1 MCGIIGAISSKKLID
16 RAELQRAADAIKHRG
31 PDAEGIWF
39 SDDGCIG
46 LAHRRLSVIDLQA
59 SANQPMISEDKSA
72 VIVFNGEIYNF
83 LFLKQQLTTAGI
95 QFKTNSDTEVLLAAY
110 QYWGKA
116 CVEKLDGMFAFA
128 IMDLK
133 RKELFL
139 ARDRAGEKPLYF
151 VHKGNHFL
159 FASEVKSLFSFSSF
173 QKKINFPSLEYAMM
187 FGYIPSGK
195 SIFEDVCKLLP
206 GEYASYHTESG
217 ELIRQQYWR
226 MKYHPQAKYKNE
238 EEWIHEC
245 EYLLEKSVKQQ
256 LFADVPVGILLSG
269 GIDSSLITALAS
281 RSSNKLK
288 TFTVTF
294 PGEGKFDETKYARSI
309 ANHFSTQHHEIVSDD
324 ITPTILPKLAAQFDE
339 PMFDS
344 SAIPAYYVTKVVRK
358 HCTVALG
365 GDGAD
370 EVFGGY
376 KSNIQ
381 ALRFSKYAGLLKLT
395 GIQNLSKY
403 LLHHLSEGYKGK
415 YLLSYLSA
423 DYQDGVPMMGNYF
436 GSDSISILLGRDL
449 TSDISGYQ
457 LRKSQIAS
465 NTDLLFR
472 CMMLDFEQYL
482 PEDILVKMD
491 RTSMINSL
499 EIRSPFLSL
508 AILSFSASIP
518 NELKADKHSSKILL
532 RKLAKKILPKE
543 FDLNRKQGFSIPL
556 KKWLHEKEWNS
567 FFKEILLDQGC
578 TMDTKLIQ
586 RLFTDHASGRSNNER
601 LYALVMLELWRKH
614 YDITFA

>member
-1 MCGIIGAISSKKLID
+1 MCGIIGAISSDKLID
-16 RAELQRAADAIKHRG
+16 RVELQRAADAIKHRG

-110 QYWGKA
+110 KCWGKA
-116 CVEKLDGMFAFA
+116 CVEKLDGMFAFV
-128 IMDLK
+128 ILDLK

-151 VHKGNHFL
+151 INKGNHFL
-159 FASEVKSLFSFSSF
+159 FASEVKALFAFSSF
-173 QKKINFPSLEYAMM
+173 NKKINFTSLEYAMM
-187 FGYIPSGK
+187 FGYVPSGN
-195 SIFEDVCKLLP
+195 SIFKDVNKLLP
-206 GEYASYHTESG
+206 GEQATYHIESG
-217 ELIRQQYWR
+217 KLHRQQYWR
-226 MKYHPQAKYKNE
+226 MEHCPQAKYQNE
-238 EEWIHEC
+238 EEWVHEC
-245 EYLLEKSVKQQ
+245 ENLLEMSVKQQ
-256 LFADVPVGILLSG
+256 LYADVPVGILLSG

-281 RSSNKLK
+281 RSSSKLK

-324 ITPTILPKLAAQFDE
+324 ITPTTLPNLAAQFDE

-344 SAIPAYYVTKVVRK
+344 SAIPAYYVTKAVRK

-395 GIQNLSKY
+395 GFKNLSKY

-415 YLLSYLSA
+415 YLLSYLST
-423 DYQDGVPMMGNYF
+423 DYQDGVPMMAIYF
-436 GSDSISILLGRDL
+436 GSESISNLFGKES
-449 TSDISGYQ
+449 TSDVKSYQ
-457 LRKSQIAS
+457 QRKSQIA
-465 NTDLLFR
+465 NNHDLLAR
-472 CMMLDFEQYL
+472 CMLLDFEQYL
-482 PEDILVKMD
+482 PEDILIKMD
-491 RTSMINSL
+491 RMSMLNSL
-499 EIRSPFLSL
+499 EIRSPFLSN

-518 NELKADKHSSKILL
+518 NELKADTHSSKILL

-556 KKWLHEKEWNS
+556 KKWLHETKWNS
-567 FFKEILLDQGC
+567 FFKEILLDHSCVLNKKFINQ
-578 TMDTKLIQ
+578 
-586 RLFTDHASGRSNNER
+586 LFADHASGRSNNER
-601 LYALVMLELWRKH
+601 LYALVMLELWRKE
-614 YDITFA
+614 YEIAFD

>member
-1 MCGIIGAISSKKLID
+1 MCGIIGAISSDRLIH
-16 RAELQRAADAIKHRG
+16 RVELQRAADAIKHRG

-95 QFKTNSDTEVLLAAY
+95 QFQTNSDTEVLLAAY
-110 QYWGKA
+110 QCWGKA

-128 IMDLK
+128 ILDLK

-139 ARDRAGEKPLYF
+139 ARDRVGEKPLYF
-151 VHKGNHFL
+151 VHKENHFL
-159 FASEVKSLFSFSSF
+159 FASEVKALFAFSSF
-173 QKKINFPSLEYAMM
+173 NKSINFTSLEYAMM
-187 FGYIPSGK
+187 FGYVPSGN
-195 SIFEDVCKLLP
+195 SIFEEVNKLLP
-206 GEYASYHTESG
+206 GEQATYHIESG
-217 ELIRQQYWR
+217 KLHRQQYWK
-226 MKYHPQAKYKNE
+226 MEHCTQAKYQNE

-245 EYLLEKSVKQQ
+245 EHLLVESVKQQ
-256 LFADVPVGILLSG
+256 LFADVPIGILLSG
-269 GIDSSLITALAS
+269 GIDSSIITALAS
-281 RSSNKLK
+281 TSSNKLQ

-294 PGEGKFDETKYARSI
+294 PGEGKFDETKHARLI
-309 ANHFSTQHHEIVSDD
+309 ANHFSTQHHEIASDE

-344 SAIPAYYVTKVVRK
+344 SAIPAYYVTKAVRQ

-376 KSNIQ
+376 QSNIQ
-381 ALRFSKYAGLLKLT
+381 ALRYSKYASLLKLT

-423 DYQDGVPMMGNYF
+423 NYQDEVPMMANYF

-449 TSDISGYQ
+449 TSDINGYQ
-457 LRKSQIAS
+457 LRKSQISS

-491 RTSMINSL
+491 RMSMINSL
-499 EIRSPFLSL
+499 EIRSPFLSKS
-508 AILSFSASIP
+508 ILSFSASIP
-518 NELKADKHSSKILL
+518 NELKADTHSSKILL

-556 KKWLHEKEWNS
+556 KRWLYEKEWNS

-578 TMDTKLIQ
+578 SMDTKLIQ
-586 RLFTDHASGRSNNER
+586 RFFTDHASGRSNNER

-614 YDITFA
+614 YDINFA

>member
-1 MCGIIGAISSKKLID
+1 MCGFVGIISVDIIINKQELINGTD
-16 RAELQRAADAIKHRG
+16 SIRHRG
-31 PDAEGIWF
+31 PDNQGIWI
-39 SDDGCIG
+39 SDDKRIG

-110 QYWGKA
+110 QCWGKA

-128 IMDLK
+128 ILDLK

-139 ARDRAGEKPLYF
+139 ARDRAGEKPLYI
-151 VHKGNHFL
+151 VNKGNHFL

-173 QKKINFPSLEYAMM
+173 NKKINFSSLEYAMM

-206 GEYASYHTESG
+206 GEHATYHTESG
-217 ELIRQQYWR
+217 ELVRHQYWR
-226 MKYHPQAKYKNE
+226 MEHRPQPKYQNE

-245 EYLLEKSVKQQ
+245 EHLLEDSVKQQ

-281 RSSNKLK
+281 KASSKLQ
-288 TFTVTF
+288 TFTVSF
-294 PGEGKFDETKYARSI
+294 PGEGKFDETKHARLI
-309 ANHFSTQHHEIVSDD
+309 ANHFSTQHHEIVSDE

-344 SAIPAYYVTKVVRK
+344 SAIPAYYVTKAVRH

-376 KSNIQ
+376 QSNIQ
-381 ALRFSKYAGLLKLT
+381 ALRYSKYATLLKLT

-403 LLHHLSEGYKGK
+403 LLHHLTEGYKGK
-415 YLLSYLSA
+415 RLLSYLSA
-423 DYQDGVPMMGNYF
+423 NYQDEVPMMANYF

-449 TSDISGYQ
+449 TSDINGYQ
-457 LRKSQIAS
+457 LRKSQLTS

-491 RTSMINSL
+491 RMSMINSL
-499 EIRSPFLSL
+499 EIRSPFLSKS
-508 AILSFSASIP
+508 ILSFSASIP
-518 NELKADKHSSKILL
+518 NELKADIHSSKIML

-578 TMDTKLIQ
+578 SMDTKLIQ

-601 LYALVMLELWRKH
+601 LYTLVMLELWRKH
-614 YDITFA
+614 YDITLA